1 MPKHVIIT
9 GANGNMGSAVV
20 KKFIATDYHVIG
32 VDHSG
37 SHLGFAEG
45 HSNFE
50 LHQVA
55 LENEDASL
63 EFFQEIASL
72 KGNIDAALLLVG
84 GFAMGDIVTT
94 DAEALRSMFKL
105 NFETVYNSARPLF
118 QHMLNRNYGRMVFV
132 GAKPGLDPAAG
143 KDMIAYALS
152 KSLLF
157 KLAAMLNSTAKG
169 KNVTVTVIAPGT
181 LDTELNR
188 RNMPGADTTGW
199 TRPEEI
205 AELCYGICNGGGKVS
220 VI

>member
-20 KKFIATDYHVIG
+20 KKFVSTDYHVIG

-45 HSNFE
+45 KSNFE

-55 LENEDASL
+55 LDNEEAAQ
-63 EFFQEIASL
+63 EFFQEISSL

-84 GFAMGDIVTT
+84 GFAMGNIETT
-94 DAEALRSMFKL
+94 DGAALQSMYKL
-105 NFETVYNSARPLF
+105 NFETVYNCARPLF
-118 QHMLNRNYGRMVFV
+118 QHMMNRNSGRLVFV
-132 GAKPGLDPAAG
+132 GARPALDAG
-143 KDMIAYALS
+143 SGKEMIAYALS

-157 KLAAMLNSTAKG
+157 RLAEILNAAAAG
-169 KNVTVTVIAPGT
+169 KNVSVTVIVPGT
-181 LDTELNR
+181 LDTALNR
-188 RNMPGADTTGW
+188 QNMPGADTSEW

-205 AELCYGICNGGGKVS
+205 GELCYAICNGGGKVM
-220 VI
+220 VV

>member
-1 MPKHVIIT
+1 IIIT

-20 KKFIATDYHVIG
+20 KKFISSDFHVIA

-55 LENEDASL
+55 MDNEEATH
-63 EFFQEIASL
+63 EFFQEISAL

-84 GFAMGDIVTT
+84 RFSMGNIETT
-94 DAEALRSMFKL
+94 DGAAVKSMFKL

-118 QHMLNRNYGRMVFV
+118 QHMMSRNYGRLVFV
-132 GAKPGLDPAAG
+132 GARPALNPSAG
-143 KDMIAYALS
+143 KDMIAYSLS

-157 KLAAMLNSTAKG
+157 KLADILNAAATG
-169 KNVTVTVIAPGT
+169 KNVTVTVLVPGT
-181 LDTELNR
+181 LDTAINR
-188 RNMPGADTTGW
+188 QNMPDADTTEW
-199 TRPEEI
+199 TKPEEI
-205 AELCYGICNGGGKVS
+205 AELCFGICNGGGKVQL
-220 VI
+220 I